1 MFFDEKSGNFPDCL
15 KEILPLPEIFQKCFK
30 SCERIAVLMEILPGI
45 EVIDLALYLRDS
57 GALVLSDLH
66 IGFEESLMRQG
77 VLVPRF
83 HYKDI
88 IDRLEQVFSKIKP
101 KGIVINGDL
110 KHEFGAASRQEWKET
125 MRLFDYLQ
133 RKCEKIVIVK
143 GNHDPALGPLAGKKG
158 IRIVSELKLG
168 KILIAHGDSM
178 PKTKGAKVIIVGH
191 IHPAVSLR
199 DNGRVERYKCFL
211 KGKYKKSVLIVQ
223 PSFHPSVEGSDITK
237 EKVKCPLVSDFGD
250 FDVFVVDDARKKVL
264 AFGKVNELPQ

>member
-1 MFFDEKSGNFPDCL
+1 
-15 KEILPLPEIFQKCFK
+15 
-30 SCERIAVLMEILPGI
+30 MEITPGI
-45 EVIDLALYLRDS
+45 EIIDLALYLKDS

-66 IGFEESLMRQG
+66 IGFEESLMKQG

-88 IDRLEQVFSKIKP
+88 IDRLEQVFAKVKP
-101 KGIVINGDL
+101 KGIVLNGDL

-143 GNHDPALGPLAGKKG
+143 GNHDTSLGPLANKKG
-158 IRIVSELKLG
+158 IMIVSELKLDN
-168 KILIAHGDSM
+168 ILIAHGDSM
-178 PKTKGAKVIIVGH
+178 PKTKDAEVIIVGH
-191 IHPAVSLR
+191 IHPAVSLH
-199 DNGRVERYKCFL
+199 DKGRVERFKCFL

-237 EKVKCPLVSDFGD
+237 EQVKCPLIKDFAD
-250 FDVFVVDDARKKVL
+250 FEVFVIDDARKKVL
-264 AFGKVNELPQ
+264 GFGKVSNLPSA

>member
-1 MFFDEKSGNFPDCL
+1 MFFDDNSGKFPAGA
-15 KEILPLPEIFQKCFK
+15 EESALPPQIFQKCFK
-30 SCERIAVLMEILPGI
+30 CRKRLPDCMEIHPKI
-45 EVIDLALYLRDS
+45 EIIDLALYLKES

-88 IDRLEQVFSKIKP
+88 IDRLEQVFSKVKP
-101 KGIVINGDL
+101 KGIVLNGDL

-143 GNHDPALGPLAGKKG
+143 GNHDPSLGPLADKKG
-158 IRIVSELKLG
+158 IQIVSELKLG

-178 PKTKGAKVIIVGH
+178 PKTKNSGVIIVGH
-191 IHPAVSLR
+191 IHPAASLR
-199 DNGRVERYKCFL
+199 DKGRVEKYKCFL
-211 KGKYKKSVLIVQ
+211 KGRYKKSVLIVQ
-223 PSFHPSVEGSDITK
+223 PSFHPSVEGSDVTK